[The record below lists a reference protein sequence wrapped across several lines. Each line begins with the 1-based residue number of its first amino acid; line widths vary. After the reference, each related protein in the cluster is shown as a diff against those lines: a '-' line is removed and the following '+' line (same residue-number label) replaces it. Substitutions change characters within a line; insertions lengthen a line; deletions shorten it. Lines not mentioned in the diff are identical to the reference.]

1 MASGIKAND
10 HCFEVYNDIKRK
22 RKYLYAIFKIVA
34 PDIVVDKT
42 SDPGATFDDFFE
54 DMKQRTESG
63 CYAVLDFSAPGISG
77 SHLVFTSWISDS
89 LPVKTKMLYAS
100 SKDAFRR
107 ALDGIK
113 FHIQAS

>member
-42 SDPGATFDDFFE
+42 SDP
-54 DMKQRTESG
+54 
-63 CYAVLDFSAPGISG
+63 APGISG
-77 SHLVFTSWISDS
+77 SHLVFTSCEKSEDE
-89 LPVKTKMLYAS
+89 VMGRNFGYT
-100 SKDAFRR
+100 
-107 ALDGIK
+107 G
-113 FHIQAS
+113 